1 MIQMQQ
7 EHKNRQ
13 DVQNEL
19 GVKSVRLKVE
29 KRVLKRMGHIM
40 RMEDDR
46 TVKAVTLGRLEDLEN
61 HEKRPG
67 RKAKKVN
74 YWKRKVKETDMDWTD
89 IGRLLEDRKI

>member
-29 KRVLKRMGHIM
+29 KRVLKRMRHLM

-67 RKAKKVN
+67 RKAKKLTTG
-74 YWKRKVKETDMDWTD
+74 KE
-89 IGRLLEDRKI
+89 